1 MPIPEQSLEEALRNA
16 KEEGKFQ
23 GMVLQ
28 SLQTI
33 ETVLKGMEAKHTQ
46 QDIKIDAKVDRSEIS
61 SFKMQFDDVKNK
73 VYIAVGAVGFA
84 EFAIGIY
91 LVISR

>member
-1 MPIPEQSLEEALRNA
+1 MQTPEQSLEEALRNA

-61 SFKMQFDDVKNK
+61 SFKMQFDDVRNK
-73 VYIAVGAVGFA
+73 VYIAVGGVAVMEVVIGA
-84 EFAIGIY
+84 YLAINH
-91 LVISR
+91 